1 MMVAPTVNPFT
12 NGTLRRATSIPGSS
26 GALWLCRYSCG
37 SLAVVTGDSVLYHS
51 ALALDAVEKSLAS
64 GPPSKTL
71 TIYTFTAIPE
81 EEA

>member
-1 MMVAPTVNPFT
+1 MGYSGWRVNQPMNRRTFVNSMGAAGISAAAGGAP
-12 NGTLRRATSIPGSS
+12 AAPGRKT
-26 GALWLCRYSCG
+26 AFYL
-37 SLAVVTGDSVLYHS
+37 LYHS